1 MMTQRVNV
9 VVEHDEHGYYA
20 WCPELQ
26 GCHTQGDTLEEVME
40 HIREAVELYLE
51 TLSADE
57 RTLCLSRQVYSTS
70 VEVDVA

>member
-26 GCHTQGDTLEEVME
+26 GCHTQGGTLEEVME
-40 HIREAVELYLE
+40 HIREAVQLYLE
-51 TLSADE
+51 TLSE
-57 RTLCLSRQVYSTS
+57 EGLSGCRAGLQNR
-70 VEVDVA
+70 